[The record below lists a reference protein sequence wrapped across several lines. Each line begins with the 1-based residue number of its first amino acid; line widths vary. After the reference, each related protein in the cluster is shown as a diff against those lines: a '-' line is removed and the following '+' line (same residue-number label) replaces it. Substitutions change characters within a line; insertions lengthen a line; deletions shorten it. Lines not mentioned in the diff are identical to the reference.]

1 MARLALIFLIGFFM
15 YSAISLVSSRYQQ
28 RLLYIDIGRA
38 QAAERELEVD
48 WRHLLLERAQLT
60 TSANIDRVMSD
71 KLSMQTPQINQTVF
85 IKESEMNAGTAR
97 AATATE
103 KSAAVPA
110 PRGAQ

>member
-38 QAAERELEVD
+38 QAVERELEVD

-60 TSANIDRVMSD
+60 TSANIDRVMSE
-71 KLSMQTPQINQTVF
+71 KLSMQTPKINQTIY
-85 IKESEMNAGTAR
+85 IKASEMNA
-97 AATATE
+97 
-103 KSAAVPA
+103 SAAKSTPA
-110 PRGAQ
+110 APTQGGAQ

>member
-15 YSAISLVSSRYQQ
+15 YSSISLVSSRYQQ

-71 KLSMQTPQINQTVF
+71 KLSMHAPQINQTVF
-85 IKESEMNAGTAR
+85 IKESEMKSGVAQP
-97 AATATE
+97 ATTTE
-103 KSAAVPA
+103 KSAAATA

>member
-85 IKESEMNAGTAR
+85 IKESEMNTGAAR
-97 AATATE
+97 SAAVPD
-103 KSAAVPA
+103 KSAASPA

>member
-48 WRHLLLERAQLT
+48 WRHLLLARAQLT
-60 TSANIDRVMSD
+60 TSANIDRVMSE
-71 KLSMQTPQINQTVF
+71 KLNMQTPQINQTVF
-85 IKESEMNAGTAR
+85 IKESEMRSGAAR
-97 AATATE
+97 PASTMN
-103 KSAAVPA
+103 KSAAAPA